1 MLHEK
6 GESLNHLSVNQSKN
20 KESTKRSGAVQ
31 SIQEVTWL
39 APNAWTLSHDCEWF
53 GKFVAI
59 CGILRWST
67 LNLVRCLLY
76 ARKLEYC
83 FQQFICNAFDQ

>member
-1 MLHEK
+1 MQL
-6 GESLNHLSVNQSKN
+6 
-20 KESTKRSGAVQ
+20 
-31 SIQEVTWL
+31 IQEVTWL

-59 CGILRWST
+59 CGIIRWST
-67 LNLVRCLLY
+67 LNLVRCLLN

-83 FQQFICNAFDQ
+83 FQHFICKAFDQQTREAGRQAFCMEMMGLCNML